1 MLIPGY
7 HHEELKGAQTLAGS
21 LSLRYP
27 VFGQFQLLARAGAGN
42 VFEDPGDIGL
52 QDARWGVGIGVYYP
66 SRIGPISV
74 ELGVQDDGRSLVSL
88 VVGWQ

>member
-7 HHEELKGAQTLAGS
+7 HQEELKGAQTLAGS

-27 VFGQFQLLARAGAGN
+27 VIGQFQVVARAGAGD
-42 VFEDPGDIGL
+42 VFETTGEIGL
-52 QDARWGVGIGVYYP
+52 QDLRWGVGIGVYFP
-66 SRIGPISV
+66 SRIGPISA
-74 ELGVQDDGRSLVSL
+74 EFGMQDDGRSLFSL